1 MPRLKQ
7 PFWLIAA
14 LAMFWVASAQAT
26 NYPDF
31 VTLVDQYSPAVV
43 SINTKSEPKEKERS
57 WRNHPPI
64 PENSPFHEYFKKFF
78 EQMPDLP
85 SQPQS
90 SVGSGFII
98 SPDGY
103 VVTNAHVVED
113 MDSIIVGLNDRT
125 ELPAQVIGKD
135 SRSDI
140 ALLKVKANNPL
151 PTVKIGDIGKA
162 KVGQWVLAIGSPFG
176 FERSAT
182 QGIISALGR
191 SLPSDNYVP
200 FIQTD
205 AAVNPGNS
213 GGPLFNLDG
222 EVIGV
227 NSQIYSR
234 SGGYQGLSFAVPI
247 DVAMEVV
254 DQLKAGGKVSRGW
267 LGVMIQEVTPELAQ
281 SFNLDKPRGAL
292 VGQVLPDSP
301 AQAAGIQ
308 VGDIIV
314 AFNSQPVNQSRE
326 LPPLVGRIRPGA
338 SIPLIL
344 IREGKEQTVTIK
356 LEELPEDAKQEKAIA
371 VPPSKGR
378 LGLTVT
384 ELPADQRQEGVKG
397 VWVKDVSEGPAASAG
412 IRPGDIITRINNVE
426 ITDPAQFTEQVKQLP
441 TGRPIPVLIKR
452 DNGALFL
459 ALTIPEK
466 EERNAVAESVQPS
479 PGPDRPGFCN
489 PAASAPELPGYARL
503 PV

>member
-14 LAMFWVASAQAT
+14 LGLFWAAAAQAA

-43 SINTKSEPKEKERS
+43 SINTKSEPKQKERS
-57 WRNHPPI
+57 WRNHPPV

-78 EQMPDLP
+78 EQMPDAP
-85 SQPQS
+85 AQPVS

-140 ALLKVKANNPL
+140 ALLKVKTNNPL
-151 PTVKIGDIGKA
+151 PTVKIGDISKA

-254 DQLKAGGKVSRGW
+254 DQLKTGGKVSRGW
-267 LGVMIQEVTPELAQ
+267 LGVLIQEVTPELAQ

-301 AQAAGIQ
+301 AQDAGIQ

-314 AFNSQPVNQSRE
+314 AFNGQSISQSRE

-338 SIPLIL
+338 SVPLTL
-344 IREGKEQTVTIK
+344 IREGKEQALTIK
-356 LEELPEDAKQEKAIA
+356 LEELPEDAKQQQAIA
-371 VPPSKGR
+371 VPPSQGR

-384 ELPADQRQEGVKG
+384 ELPADQRQEGAKG
-397 VWVKDVSEGPAASAG
+397 VWVKEVSEGPAASAG
-412 IRPGDIITRINNVE
+412 IRSGDIITRINNVE
-426 ITDPAQFTEQVKQLP
+426 VTDPAQFAEQVKQLP
-441 TGRPIPVLIKR
+441 TGRPIPVLVRR

-466 EERNAVAESVQPS
+466 E
-479 PGPDRPGFCN
+479 
-489 PAASAPELPGYARL
+489 
-503 PV
+503 

>member
-14 LAMFWVASAQAT
+14 LAMFWAAAAQSAE
-26 NYPDF
+26 YPDF
-31 VTLVDQYSPAVV
+31 VTLVEKYSPAVV
-43 SINTKSEPKEKERS
+43 SINTKSEPKTKDQP

-64 PENSPFHEYFKKFF
+64 PENSPFFDYFKKFF
-78 EQMPDLP
+78 DEMPNLTP
-85 SQPQS
+85 QPRS
-90 SVGSGFII
+90 SVGSGFIL
-98 SPDGY
+98 SADGY
-103 VVTNAHVVED
+103 VVTNAHVVDE
-113 MDSIIVGLNDRT
+113 MDSIIVGLSDRT
-125 ELPAQVIGKD
+125 ELPAEVVGKD

-140 ALLKVKANNPL
+140 ALLKVKADKPL
-151 PTVKIGDIGKA
+151 PTVNIGDIGKV

-191 SLPSDNYVP
+191 SLPRDNYVP

-247 DVAMEVV
+247 DVAMEVI
-254 DQLKAGGKVSRGW
+254 DQLKTGGKVSRGW

-301 AQAAGIQ
+301 AQAAGVQ
-308 VGDIIV
+308 VGDIII
-314 AFNSQPVNQSRE
+314 AFNDQPVQQSSE
-326 LPPLVGRIRPGA
+326 LPPLVGRTRPGSSA
-338 SIPLIL
+338 PMQV
-344 IREGKEQTVTIK
+344 IRDGKEQTLTIQ
-356 LEELPEDAKQEKAIA
+356 LEELPDEPGSPQAIA
-371 VPPSKGR
+371 VAPTQNR
-378 LGLTVT
+378 LGLVVS
-384 ELPADQRQEGVKG
+384 ELPADQQKEGINGVLVKE
-397 VWVKDVSEGPAASAG
+397 VNEGPAASAG
-412 IRPGDIITRINNVE
+412 IRPGDIIARLNNVE
-426 ITDPAQFTEQVKQLP
+426 ITDPAQFAEQVKELP
-441 TGRPIPVLIKR
+441 TGRPAPVLVKR
-452 DNGALFL
+452 NNGALFL
-459 ALTIPEK
+459 ALTIPN
-466 EERNAVAESVQPS
+466 EE
-479 PGPDRPGFCN
+479 
-489 PAASAPELPGYARL
+489 
-503 PV
+503 